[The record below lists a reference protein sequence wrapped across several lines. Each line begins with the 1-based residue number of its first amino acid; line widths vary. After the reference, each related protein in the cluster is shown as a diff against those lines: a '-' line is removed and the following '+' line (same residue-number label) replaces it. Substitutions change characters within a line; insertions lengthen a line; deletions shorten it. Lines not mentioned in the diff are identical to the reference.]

1 MKYQKIPNLIDDD
14 ASNQPS
20 KFKTRNWVE
29 INDESR
35 GAYNVNSQI
44 KFKTTMLKSSLCDY
58 SDAYILAKGT
68 ISVNNTA
75 AQGAAANNTNKKVIF
90 KNCAPFTNCIS
101 ENNNTQIDNAKDID
115 IVMPL
120 YNLIEYSD
128 NYAKTIG
135 SLWKYCKD
143 IPARNNNNEI
153 TEFTLV
159 NTTDSFKFKAKF
171 TGQTDDDGTKDVEI
185 MVPLKYLSN
194 FWRTLE
200 MPLINCEVNLFL
212 TWLSA
217 CVLISTNIP
226 NQAAI
231 FEINDTKLYAP
242 VVTLS
247 TQENTKF
254 LQQLKS
260 GFKRIIN
267 WNKYLSKPELLAQ
280 NPNLNHLVEP
290 SFQGVNRLFV
300 LPFGNDD
307 DRTSDE
313 QYYPPTVEIKDY
325 NIMINGE
332 NFFDQPIKNNKVT
345 NNNIRKI
352 ATGQGDDYTTGCLL
366 DYPYFA
372 NTYKMIA
379 VDLSKQQA
387 LDADPRA
394 IQQINFTANLDRA
407 GNTRV
412 HFILEEAKETILDFS
427 QGTVKVLETK

>member
-1 MKYQKIPNLIDDD
+1 MEYQKIANLIDDN

-20 KFKTRNWVE
+20 KFRTRNLVE

-58 SDAYILAKGT
+58 SDAYILVKGT

-75 AQGAAANNTNKKVIF
+75 AAGAAANNTNRKVIF
-90 KNCAPFTNCIS
+90 KNCALFTNFVS
-101 ENNNTQIDNAKDID
+101 EINNTQIDNAKDID
-115 IVMPL
+115 IVMPM

-128 NYAKTIG
+128 NYAKTTG
-135 SLWKYCKD
+135 SLWQYCKD
-143 IPARNNNNEI
+143 IPALNANDEI
-153 TEFTLV
+153 IIFADG
-159 NTTDSFKFKAKF
+159 NTTDSFNFKVKI
-171 TGQTDDDGTKDVEI
+171 TGRTGNGGTKDVEI
-185 MVPLKYLSN
+185 MVPLKYLNN
-194 FWRTLE
+194 FQRTLE
-200 MPLINCEVNLFL
+200 MPLINCEVNLIL
-212 TWLSA
+212 TWSSA
-217 CVLISTNIP
+217 CVLITTSIP
-226 NQAAI
+226 NQNATFALT
-231 FEINDTKLYAP
+231 DTKLYVP

-254 LQQLKS
+254 FQQLKS
-260 GFKRIIN
+260 GFKRVIN
-267 WNKYLSKPELLAQ
+267 RNKYLSKPELLTQ

-300 LPFGNDD
+300 LAFENDD
-307 DRTSDE
+307 DRTSDD
-313 QYYPPTVEIKDY
+313 QYYLPTVEIKDY

-332 NFFDQPIKNNKVT
+332 NFFDQPIKNNKIT
-345 NNNIRKI
+345 YDNIRKI

-412 HFILEEAKETILDFS
+412 YFILEETKETILDFS
-427 QGTVKVLETK
+427 QGTVKVL